1 MQKHIFIFGIGYVGY
16 HLAAQLSR
24 RGWQITG
31 TTRQPKK
38 LADYVPDNWNIFPF
52 EAGADNGVLDLHLAK
67 ATHLLSTIPAPSGHD
82 PVIEYY
88 GKEIEKFSGWTG
100 YISATSVYPNKGEGW
115 IDEGTEPAPV
125 TARGKS
131 RLAAERQWQNYAN
144 AELFRLAGIYGPF
157 RNPFAELL
165 AGTAQIID
173 KPGHVFNR
181 IHQTDISRIVIA
193 ALDKPRPGR
202 VINLADGQP
211 ASQGDVLRHAA
222 ELLGISPPK
231 SIPFEAADLS
241 PITRSFYTSC
251 KQIRSK
257 VIGPEL
263 GLDLVYPNYKR
274 GLDEIYAE
282 QSFKSG

>member
-1 MQKHIFIFGIGYVGY
+1 MQKHIFIFGLGYVGY
-16 HLAAQLSR
+16 HLAAQLFM

-31 TTRQPKK
+31 TTRQPEKF
-38 LADYVPDNWNIFPF
+38 AGHVPDNWTIFPF
-52 EAGADNGVLDLHLAK
+52 EAGVSFDKLNVHLAK
-67 ATHLLSTIPAPSGHD
+67 ATHLLSTIAAQSGRD
-82 PVIEYY
+82 PVIEHY
-88 GKEIEKFSGWTG
+88 GKEIKKFSGWTG
-100 YISATSVYPNKGEGW
+100 YISATSVYPDQVEGW
-115 IDEGTEPAPV
+115 IDEGTEPAP
-125 TARGKS
+125 TTSRGKS
-131 RLAAERQWQNYAN
+131 RLAAEQQWKDYAN
-144 AELFRLAGIYGPF
+144 AELFRLAGIYGPY

-165 AGTAQIID
+165 AGTAKIID

-231 SIPFEAADLS
+231 SIPFETADLS